1 MRRLRQKSPDTYIPR
16 GKKNIPEDTDWK
28 AFISKSEKT
37 KELMTKRNPE
47 VAKRITK
54 MIEEE
59 NLEKAKK
66 KKNEQDYFSD
76 QCTCKHEFDNCKF
89 CQGQDSGS
97 EDNEEVYKLPD
108 LTIEELR
115 EYDRQS
121 LEEWKQVQ
129 KKRLK
134 EERKEKYILLKKKLL
149 TPIIM
154 PETVKSQYE
163 KIRDEII
170 AQRKKEWLE
179 LEKQWDKSDG
189 GH

>member
-1 MRRLRQKSPDTYIPR
+1 
-16 GKKNIPEDTDWK
+16 
-28 AFISKSEKT
+28 
-37 KELMTKRNPE
+37 
-47 VAKRITK
+47 

-59 NLEKAKK
+59 NLEKVKK

-89 CQGQDSGS
+89 CQDQDSGS

-108 LTIEELR
+108 LTKEELR

-134 EERKEKYILLKKKLL
+134 EERKEKYTLLKTKLL
-149 TPIIM
+149 TLIIM
-154 PETVKSQYE
+154 PETKKSQY
-163 KIRDEII
+163 
-170 AQRKKEWLE
+170 
-179 LEKQWDKSDG
+179 
-189 GH
+189 